1 MKIYVCGQLINQ
13 EIVSINSKGYDETD
27 IQLLDINTFSQD
39 KKTRLV
45 GLGKNKIYKLTLK
58 SWKELK
64 KELNKSGLIYK
75 VAAQATLYTP
85 CYCGQ
90 CLRVR
95 LS

>member
-27 IQLLDINTFSQD
+27 IQWLD
-39 KKTRLV
+39 
-45 GLGKNKIYKLTLK
+45 KNKIYKLTLK

-75 VAAQATLYTP
+75 VAA
-85 CYCGQ
+85 
-90 CLRVR
+90 
-95 LS
+95 